1 MRVLVID
8 DEALMRQTYR
18 AIFKNTGWHV
28 YYASN
33 AEEGRILLRD
43 RRPDIIVCDVALP
56 DQRGTDLVQWF
67 RKRGITTPILFVSAR
82 GEPED
87 KIRGLDAGGDDYI
100 SKPFDSDELI
110 ERIKT
115 LYRRNYLYCAPKT
128 PTVEPSTHEDPPFYG
143 DMGWSSKDASAL
155 IGGKKVPLSPLES
168 RLWCYFLENPERILT
183 HEMIINRV
191 WGQNELAEE
200 NSVAVLVYRLKR
212 RLATKGADCHIEAV
226 PGFGYRLKRS

>member
-18 AIFKNTGWHV
+18 AIFKTTDWQV

-43 RRPDIIVCDVALP
+43 RTPDVILCDVGLP
-56 DQRGTDLVQWF
+56 DQRGTDLVQRF
-67 RKRGITTPILFVSAR
+67 REKGVTTPILFVSAR

-87 KIRGLDAGGDDYI
+87 KILGLDAGGDDYI
-100 SKPFDSDELI
+100 SKPFDSDELL
-110 ERIKT
+110 ERIKA
-115 LYRRNYLYCAPKT
+115 LYRRNRLYNAKKT
-128 PTVEPSTHEDPPFYG
+128 PTTESSTPEDPPFYG
-143 DMGWSSKDASAL
+143 DMGWSSRDAAAL
-155 IGGKKVPLSPLES
+155 IGGEKVPLPPLQG

-183 HEMIINRV
+183 HDMIIHRV
-191 WGQNELAEE
+191 WGPNGPVEE

-212 RLATKGADCHIEAV
+212 RLASQGADRHIETV